1 MTPYFR
7 PRYMS
12 ATHVPSSTE
21 RLMNPFY
28 HSQVKLPPYRARYLQ
43 RFHPYPRGSP
53 SRLPGWA
60 RDDRDFDLEWD
71 EFLEMADAF
80 QRLNMDS
87 IPRHNNAYTFPD
99 HAANGE
105 QEEPQ
110 ETDDLRAVAPN
121 AVDTVSAETQ
131 TIGAVDVQRQRD
143 SNGVIEDSFIVI
155 PTGGDGGENQGD
167 GPLETGSSTSHVL
180 QEAASSSPPVGMLRE
195 QSPGLSQRVGVIGV

>member
-1 MTPYFR
+1 
-7 PRYMS
+7 
-12 ATHVPSSTE
+12 
-21 RLMNPFY
+21 MNPFY

-167 GPLETGSSTSHVL
+167 GPLEVILLLFLRVFCNLNISSIPIQTGSSTSHVL